1 MWWRDSRRDIA
12 YLSTERDQWSQRY
25 FVHLVSLELDYIHWA
40 GYCVLMHYTL
50 ALEFDFAV
58 GDAWLHMQWDSNL
71 GSRSCWQTFFRSKW
85 YNSIAYFKMGL
96 LTFATVMSGYW
107 PSNTP
112 TLTTGV
118 GAWTSKLRVKK
129 NTGAIIV
136 SDLWEE
142 DYSDWGCGSCA
153 DGCNNNFCTALDGLR
168 LK

>member
-1 MWWRDSRRDIA
+1 
-12 YLSTERDQWSQRY
+12 
-25 FVHLVSLELDYIHWA
+25 
-40 GYCVLMHYTL
+40 
-50 ALEFDFAV
+50 
-58 GDAWLHMQWDSNL
+58 
-71 GSRSCWQTFFRSKW
+71 
-85 YNSIAYFKMGL
+85 MGL
-96 LTFATVMSGYW
+96 ETFATVMSGYW

-136 SDLWEE
+136 SDLWEK

-168 LK
+168 LKLL